1 MYGGAEVGDLSKPEV
16 CESFPFC
23 FYSPFCFIITFIIHC
38 FYEPY
43 TATFLFI
50 IHLILS

>member
-16 CESFPFC
+16 CESFPF

-43 TATFLFI
+43 TVTFPFI